1 MIEEVSDPQQKGPY
15 LLNHERFHLHVQ
27 REKKWQ
33 ENFRILASPFISQLL
48 NNSSLSSLRP
58 CDMFLNPSIS
68 MLGVAATP
76 ICLHAILQFFITT
89 TCCPT
94 TALLLHS
101 LYSLLLFS
109 LTMWRVA
116 TNLLCTWCLLLV
128 LGGCWPAAPTTTC
141 YSYYS
146 ILSLSLEWFFRLW
159 FLLTLY
165 TSIFYF
171 HCLLAVLLL
180 SLLTLLLL
188 IIFS

>member
-33 ENFRILASPFISQLL
+33 ENFKILASPFISQLL
-48 NNSSLSSLRP
+48 NNFSLSSLRP
-58 CDMFLNPSIS
+58 CDMFLNPSLS
-68 MLGVAATP
+68 MLDAAATH

-89 TCCPT
+89 TWCPT

-109 LTMWRVA
+109 LTMWLVA

-128 LGGCWPAAPTTTC
+128 LGGCWLAAPTTTLYFHFHLNDFFAYDFC
-141 YSYYS
+141 LHS
-146 ILSLSLEWFFRLW
+146 ILQFFIFIACWLSSSSLY
-159 FLLTLY
+159 LL
-165 TSIFYF
+165 
-171 HCLLAVLLL
+171 
-180 SLLTLLLL
+180 LLLL